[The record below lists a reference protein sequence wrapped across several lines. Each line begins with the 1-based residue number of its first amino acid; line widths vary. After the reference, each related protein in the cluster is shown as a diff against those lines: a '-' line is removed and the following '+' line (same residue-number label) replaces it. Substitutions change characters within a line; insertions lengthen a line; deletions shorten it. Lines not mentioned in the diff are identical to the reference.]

1 MTSQASRRGMMLGI
15 LGAAA
20 LLGGC
25 SGMGNSLGMGG
36 SKERVVIQVSDG
48 DPKTWNQALNVVA
61 NMRAN
66 YAKRGVQPDI
76 HLVAFGMGIQM
87 LKDDAVVAN
96 RVREAVKNGGA
107 KMVACENSMGRF
119 KLTKDMMVD
128 NIAYTETGVI
138 YIIEKQR
145 EGWSA
150 IRP

>member
-1 MTSQASRRGMMLGI
+1 MASHATRRGIMLGV
-15 LGAAA
+15 LAAAA

-25 SGMGNSLGMGG
+25 AGMGIGN
-36 SKERVVIQVSDG
+36 SKERVVIQVSDA

-61 NMRAN
+61 NMKAN
-66 YAKRGVQPDI
+66 YAKRHVESEIQI
-76 HLVAFGMGIQM
+76 VAFGMGIQM

-96 RVREAVKNGGA
+96 RVRESMQNGGA
-107 KMVACENSMGRF
+107 QMVACENSMGRF
-119 KLTKDMMVD
+119 KLTKDMMLD
-128 NIAYTETGVI
+128 NITYSETGVL

>member
-1 MTSQASRRGMMLGI
+1 MLGI
-15 LGAAA
+15 CAAAA

-25 SGMGNSLGMGG
+25 AGMGVSKPA
-36 SKERVVIQVSDG
+36 KERVVIQVSDG

-61 NMRAN
+61 NMKAN
-66 YAKRGVQPDI
+66 YAKRGTESEIQI
-76 HLVAFGMGIQM
+76 VAFGMGIQM

-96 RVREAVKNGGA
+96 RVREAIKAGGA
-107 KMVACENSMGRF
+107 QMVACENSMGRF
-119 KLTKDMMVD
+119 KLTKDMMMD
-128 NIAYTETGVI
+128 GITYSETGVI